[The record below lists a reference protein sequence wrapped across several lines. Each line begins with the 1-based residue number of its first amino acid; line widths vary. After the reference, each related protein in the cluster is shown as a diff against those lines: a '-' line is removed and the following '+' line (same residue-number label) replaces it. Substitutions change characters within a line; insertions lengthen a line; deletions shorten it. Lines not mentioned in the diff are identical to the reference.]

1 VPSYSVEDPFGL
13 AGELTAEEQLIAST
27 VRDWVRRRFLPT
39 VIDAWRAGGLPD
51 ELGVELGQLGVL
63 GMHLE
68 GYGCAGTSATAYGL
82 ACLELEAGDSG
93 LRSFVSVQGSLAMFA
108 IHAFGSEH
116 QKERWLE
123 PMAAGE
129 VIGCFGLTEPDAG
142 SDPGAMRTSARRDGD
157 GWVLNGTKMWITNGS
172 CAGVAVVWAK
182 TDEGIKGF
190 LVPAGSDGFR
200 TVDIKDKLSLVA
212 STTSEL
218 IFEDCRLGEDA
229 VLVDVNSLRGPLACL
244 SEARY
249 GIVWGAVGAARAC
262 LEAALDYTASRIQ
275 FGRPIASRQMVQQEL
290 VEMHVAVN
298 NGLLLATRIGR
309 LKDEGRVTPE
319 HISYGKFNN
328 VRMAADVAR
337 RARALLGA
345 NGITLEYPVMRHL
358 VNLESVL
365 TYEGTH
371 QIHTLVLGKAL
382 TGHAAFE

>member
-1 VPSYSVEDPFGL
+1 MTSYSVDDPFGL
-13 AGELTAEEQLIAST
+13 AADHSDEERLIAAT
-27 VRDWVRRRFLPT
+27 VRDWVRRRFLPI
-39 VIDAWRAGGLPD
+39 VIDAWRAGALPA
-51 ELGVELGQLGVL
+51 ELGGELGELGLL
-63 GMHLE
+63 GMHLQ

-108 IHAFGSEH
+108 IHAFGSEQ
-116 QKERWLE
+116 QKERWLG

-142 SDPGAMRTSARRDGD
+142 SDPSAMRTAARRDGD

-172 CAGVAVVWAK
+172 RAGVAVVWAK
-182 TDEGIKGF
+182 TDQGIRGF
-190 LVPAGSDGFR
+190 LVPAGTDGFR
-200 TVDIKDKLSLVA
+200 AIDVKDKLSLVA

-218 IFEDCRLGEDA
+218 VLEDCRLGEDSLLPE
-229 VLVDVNSLRGPLACL
+229 VSSLRGPLACL
-244 SEARY
+244 NEARY

-262 LEAALDYTASRIQ
+262 LEAAIEYTASRIA
-275 FGRPIASRQMVQQEL
+275 FGAPIAARQIVQQEL

-328 VRMAADVAR
+328 VRMATDVAR

-371 QIHTLVLGKAL
+371 QIHTLILGKAL